1 MLLCEILKVKQPE
14 EFVLLCTLFG
24 IDDKDLQKSSNEVDW
39 FNPAWEMTHDS
50 EGQYLNYSSRG
61 HKVG

>member
-1 MLLCEILKVKQPE
+1 MLLHEILEVKQPDV
-14 EFVLLCTLFG
+14 FVLLCTLFG
-24 IDDKDLQKSSNEVDW
+24 IDEKDLQKSSNEVDW

-61 HKVG
+61 IKVG

>member
-1 MLLCEILKVKQPE
+1 MLLCEILKVKQPA
-14 EFVLLCTLFG
+14 EFILLCTLFG
-24 IDDKDLQKSSNEVDW
+24 IDEKDLQKSSNEVDW

-61 HKVG
+61 IKVG